1 MTHPSTDPF
10 TRRGCRAPYGRERG
24 STTLELVVW
33 APGLLL
39 LIGLLTVAGR
49 VNSANAA
56 VEQAATDAA
65 RTASLAR
72 TAASAD
78 QLARQH
84 AQQTLAA
91 QGLACVS
98 TTVHVDTSDFG
109 SAPGQPGTITATVTC
124 PVRLSDLALPG
135 LPGTRTVTHTA
146 VSSLDTFRERAL
158 GFTNTDAFLAS
169 SLRSRR

>member
-1 MTHPSTDPF
+1 MT
-10 TRRGCRAPYGRERG
+10 RLGRPDLGGHGQRG

-39 LIGLLTVAGR
+39 LIGLLIVAGR

-65 RTASLAR
+65 RTASQAR
-72 TAASAD
+72 TAASAE

-84 AQQTLAA
+84 AQQTLAT
-91 QGLACVS
+91 QGLACTA
-98 TTVHVDTSDFG
+98 TTVTVDTAGFG
-109 SAPGQPGTITATVTC
+109 TAPGQPATVTATVSC
-124 PVRLSDLALPG
+124 PVRLSDLSIPG

-158 GFTNTDAFLAS
+158 GFTNAEAFLAS
-169 SLRSRR
+169 SLRVSR

>member
-1 MTHPSTDPF
+1 MTHPWTHPL
-10 TRRGCRAPYGRERG
+10 TRRGRAPSGRDERG

-72 TAASAD
+72 TAASA
-78 QLARQH
+78 QQQAQQH
-84 AQQTLAA
+84 AQQTLAT
-91 QGLACVS
+91 QGLACVT
-98 TTVHVDTSDFG
+98 TTVTVDAAAFG
-109 SAPGQPGTITATVTC
+109 TAPGQPGTVTATVTC
-124 PVRLSDLALPG
+124 PVRLSDLAMPG

-158 GFTNTDAFLAS
+158 GFTNPEAFLGS
-169 SLRSRR
+169 SLRASR

>member
-1 MTHPSTDPF
+1 MTRPAHP
-10 TRRGCRAPYGRERG
+10 TRRGQGQRG
-24 STTLELVVW
+24 STTLELAAW

-39 LIGLLTVAGR
+39 LIGLLAVAGR

-72 TAASAD
+72 TAASAQ

-84 AQQTLAA
+84 AQQTLAL
-91 QGLACVS
+91 QQLACTV
-98 TTVHVDTSDFG
+98 TTVTVDTAGFTH
-109 SAPGQPGTITATVTC
+109 APGQPATVTATVTC
-124 PVRLSDLALPG
+124 PVRLSDLAIPG

-146 VSSLDTFRERAL
+146 VSSLDTFRER
-158 GFTNTDAFLAS
+158 S
-169 SLRSRR
+169 

>member
-1 MTHPSTDPF
+1 MTHRGRPSP
-10 TRRGCRAPYGRERG
+10 RACGQRG

-39 LIGLLTVAGR
+39 LIGLLVVAGR

-56 VEQAATDAA
+56 VEQAATEAA

-72 TAASAD
+72 TAVSAE

-84 AQQTLAA
+84 AQQTLTA
-91 QGLACVS
+91 QGLACTT
-98 TTVHVDTSDFG
+98 TTVTVDTGDFRT
-109 SAPGQPGTITATVTC
+109 APGQPATVAATVSC

-158 GFTNTDAFLAS
+158 GFTNAEALLAPN
-169 SLRSRR
+169 LRTSR

>member
-1 MTHPSTDPF
+1 MT
-10 TRRGCRAPYGRERG
+10 RLGRPDLGGHGQRG

-72 TAASAD
+72 TAASAE
-78 QLARQH
+78 QQARQH
-84 AQQTLAA
+84 AQQTLAT
-91 QGLACVS
+91 QGLACTA
-98 TTVHVDTSDFG
+98 TTVTVDTAGFG
-109 SAPGQPGTITATVTC
+109 TAPGQPATVVATVSC

-158 GFTNTDAFLAS
+158 GFAKAEAFLAS
-169 SLRSRR
+169 RLRVSR

>member
-1 MTHPSTDPF
+1 MTHPGRP
-10 TRRGCRAPYGRERG
+10 GMAGQRERG

-39 LIGLLTVAGR
+39 LIALLTVAGR

-72 TAASAD
+72 TAASAE

-84 AQQTLAA
+84 AQQTLAS
-91 QGLACVS
+91 QGLACTT
-98 TTVHVDTSDFG
+98 TTVTVDTAGFG
-109 SAPGQPGTITATVTC
+109 SAPGQLATVAATVSC
-124 PVRLSDLALPG
+124 PVRLSDLAVPG

-158 GFTNTDAFLAS
+158 GFTNAEAFLAS
-169 SLRSRR
+169 SLRTSR